1 MKLFDKKQFKNPPA
15 EYSVAPFWFLNG
27 DLEENEL
34 KRQLSEMKEKG
45 VDEVILHSRKGC
57 EVEYLSDKW
66 FEKIGIILNECEK
79 LGLTALIYDED
90 NWPSGYAGGKV
101 VGGNEAFA
109 ATCLSVEKIYPVIG
123 QYITVEDKPGTE
135 IECVIAAH
143 SYDYFLDITD
153 YENKKCKPWKSETLL
168 WEVYVFRKE
177 KCGHRP
183 AYSPYPYVDLLNPNA
198 TKAFVKCTHE
208 EYKKRFPDKW
218 GKVIRGFFT
227 DEPGFYQNYFEQC
240 KNLNTVIWTN
250 DFAERFIEK
259 FGYDIRPHLCC
270 LWQNMGAISVKTR
283 CDYYAAVAEFYKESY
298 FDVISDFLKKDGL
311 VHIGHLHRED
321 FMESLVQTESD
332 FFTAMSALDASGIDC
347 IEKDPRRITERLGSS
362 AAHIYDK
369 EICFSETF
377 GGFGWSL
384 TPEEMKRKT
393 DLQFVQ
399 GVNMLVPHAFFYS
412 TDGIRKT
419 ESPPSLFFQN
429 GYWKYFKQFADYA
442 KRLSYIGRI
451 GEYAP
456 DAAVYFPVKTAWAE
470 FRPLSRYTIHEL
482 DEELIE
488 LVCELNENGVCFDF
502 LNDFGVETKLYGDR
516 SVDSSIND
524 EKSGYKSI
532 ILPFTSVMTEKT
544 LAKINAFACGGGLV
558 VSLGNFC
565 PTDEN
570 GEKSEAYEKLLKE
583 LCSSVNFVS
592 FKKHRE
598 DEAVG
603 LILNK
608 LGLKSVSGE
617 NKGVIL
623 LKRNDGA
630 SEIDFFVNVTGEDK
644 SFVVKRKGFSG
655 AEILN
660 AENGEVCQAEFI
672 AGNSGV
678 SVEIDIPANGSIV
691 VAFTNDGAKSPLK
704 TEEKIVEDITE
715 NWIVKESGKTVPA
728 ANFFAAGKENF
739 SGEVTFG
746 KKIAIE
752 KSGGRLVLKLE
763 NVDTYASVKVNGK
776 FAGARLWSPYVFD
789 ISDYVFSGENEI
801 ELTIGSTE
809 ENVMT
814 ESNKNYGVFGRI
826 VLTEIKHN
834 G

>member
-1 MKLFDKKQFKNPPA
+1 MKLFDKKQFKNPSG

-34 KRQLSEMKEKG
+34 KRQLFEMKQKG

-66 FEKIGIILNECEK
+66 FEKIGVILNECEK

-101 VGGNEAFA
+101 VGENENFA
-109 ATCLSVEKIYPVIG
+109 AICLSVEKIYPVIG
-123 QYITVEDKPGTE
+123 QYITVNDIPNTE

-183 AYSPYPYVDLLNPNA
+183 AYSPYPYVDLLNPDA
-198 TKAFVKCTHE
+198 TRAFVKCTHE

-218 GKVIRGFFT
+218 GKVIKGFFT

-250 DFAERFIEK
+250 DFAQRFIKK

-270 LWQNMGAISVKTR
+270 LWQNMGEISVKTR
-283 CDYYAAVAEFYKESY
+283 CDYYSAVADFYKESY
-298 FDVISDFLKKDGL
+298 FDVISAFLKNDGL
-311 VHIGHLHRED
+311 IHIGHLHRED

-347 IEKDPRRITERLGSS
+347 IDKNPRRITERLGSS
-362 AAHIYDK
+362 AAHIYGK

-393 DLQFVQ
+393 DLQYVQ
-399 GVNMLVPHAFFYS
+399 GINMLVPHAFFYS

-429 GYWKYFKQFADYA
+429 GYWKYFKQYADYV
-442 KRLSYIGRI
+442 KRLGYIGRI

-456 DAAVYFPVKTAWAE
+456 DAAVYFSVKTAWAE
-470 FRPLSRYTIHEL
+470 FRPLNRYTIHEL

-488 LVCELNENGVCFDF
+488 LACNLNENGVCFDF
-502 LNDFGVETKLYGDR
+502 LNDFGVGTMLGNSEI
-516 SVDSSIND
+516 DS
-524 EKSGYKSI
+524 EKPGYKSI
-532 ILPFTSVMTEKT
+532 ILPFTSVMGEKT
-544 LAKINAFACGGGLV
+544 LAKINEFAKKGGLV
-558 VSLGNFC
+558 ISLCEFA

-570 GEKSEAYEKLLKE
+570 GVKNETYEKILNE
-583 LCSSVNFVS
+583 LYASENFVT

-598 DEAVG
+598 DEAVEF
-603 LILNK
+603 LINK
-608 LGLKSVSGE
+608 LGLNPVSGDK
-617 NKGVIL
+617 KGVLL
-623 LKRNDGA
+623 LKRRDGTV
-630 SEIDFFVNVTGEDK
+630 EIDFFTNVTDEEK
-644 SFVVKRKGFSG
+644 RFTVKRSGFSG

-660 AENGEVCQAEFI
+660 AENGDVCPAEFTADKNGI
-672 AGNSGV
+672 
-678 SVEIDIPANGSIV
+678 SVEINIPANGSVI
-691 VAFTNDGAKSPLK
+691 VAFTNDGVKSSAKAK
-704 TEEKIVEDITE
+704 EKIMQDITDD
-715 NWIVKESGKTVPA
+715 WTVKESGKTVKRA
-728 ANFFAAGKENF
+728 DFFAAGKENF
-739 SGEVTFG
+739 SGEVAFI
-746 KKIAIE
+746 KKIKIGKPE
-752 KSGGRLVLKLE
+752 GRLCLRLE
-763 NVDTYASVKVNGK
+763 KVDTYASVKVNGK
-776 FAGARLWSPYVFD
+776 FVGARLWSPYVFD
-789 ISDYVFSGENEI
+789 ITDCVLSGENEI

-826 VLTEIKHN
+826 SLTEIKNN